1 MKKVYFSFLLLV
13 ISLFFLIVFLKL
25 DFETKYHDFRY
36 KKDYIKSTINWQQF
50 LQEIQ
55 ILVEKEFP
63 GGNFKGSIYQV
74 KDITGDNIPEV
85 LVETGR
91 GGASTI
97 SLTLFQIENNKP
109 KISYFRLKNGSIE
122 KLEFIVGSGG
132 AGRYGFEIETNSYE
146 KLIYYISYTAYNE
159 ESDFCNVDAY
169 VWNDKENIFEY
180 DEKLS
185 QKYKEISC
193 KNICKSYK
201 ENSELKNYFQ
211 RICKDYWK

>member
-1 MKKVYFSFLLLV
+1 MKKIYLSFFLLI
-13 ISLFFLIVFLKL
+13 ISLFFLLFFLRWNSGIKHH
-25 DFETKYHDFRY
+25 EIQQEE
-36 KKDYIKSTINWQQF
+36 DYVKSTINWKQF

-63 GGNFKGSIYQV
+63 GGNFKGSVYHV

-97 SLTLFQIENNKP
+97 SLALFQIENKKP
-109 KISYFRLKNGSIE
+109 KISYFKLKNGSID
-122 KLEFIVGSGG
+122 KLEFMVGSGG
-132 AGRYGFEIETNSYE
+132 AGRYGFDVETNTYE
-146 KLIYYISYTAYNE
+146 KLIYYINYSAYNE
-159 ESDFCNVDAY
+159 ESDFCDVDAY
-169 VWNDKENIFEY
+169 LWNDKENIFEY
-180 DEKLS
+180 NEKLS

-201 ENSELKNYFQ
+201 ENSDLKNYFQ